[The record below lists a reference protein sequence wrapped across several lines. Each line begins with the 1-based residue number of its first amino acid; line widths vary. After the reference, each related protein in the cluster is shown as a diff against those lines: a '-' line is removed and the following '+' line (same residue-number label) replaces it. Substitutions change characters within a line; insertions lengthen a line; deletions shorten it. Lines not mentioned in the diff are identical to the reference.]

1 MSTKAVKHGLKEQG
15 ARQVR
20 SLATRLGPSFVD
32 NAPELAMAAA
42 SISGVAL
49 GIWILATAGNFSP
62 VLTAVAI
69 VLTLTSGAM
78 ALFAIAGFREA
89 SKRLK
94 SLRQE
99 NEKMADRLW
108 EASEGEERASGLFDQ
123 LGDLVVI
130 CDARRLILDA
140 NETFCSVVGESIDI
154 LKGRTLRS
162 VGVDIAKSRGRS
174 NSMPVD
180 VRIGD
185 RWFSWIEFPTTV
197 QHGDG
202 KAFRA
207 VARDIHERKSGEAQL
222 IESRERAEAAN
233 RAKSRFLATVSH
245 EIRTPLNGINGMA
258 KLLADTQLTAEQRT
272 YVQAVTA
279 SGAALMTL
287 IEDLLDFSKIETGK
301 FDLRPENIE
310 IRRFCESLVELM
322 AARAHGKGIGI
333 AAHVDRDVPQ
343 SMVSDPNRLRQA
355 LLNLLGNAVKF
366 TDKGGVSLSV
376 AVAEG
381 SIQFKV
387 RDSGRGILASDQH
400 RIFEEFEQVETGTT
414 RSHGGVGLG
423 LSITRKLVG
432 AMGGELSLSSEPGK
446 GSEFTVAIPHLAG
459 RHSSGK
465 LKLSGI
471 VCDLL
476 LTDDIEAEAL
486 AATIVSQGG
495 SATSANRLAIEP
507 QPAKILLVDF
517 RSAAA
522 LDNHDAVAGYERRII
537 LIEPGER
544 GELERMRTLGY
555 ENYLVRPV
563 RCASLVRVIAGNPKG
578 GKSGLAS
585 RSAEIIRGGNQRKL
599 SVLVAEDNEINA
611 LLVRSALTKAGH
623 SVTVVGDGRSAVS
636 EMTHPKSEH
645 DVVLMDLHM
654 PFMDGLDAIAA
665 IRVSED
671 EKGRGPVPILALT
684 ADGQIEVE
692 QAVRAVGGDGMI
704 TKPVDPARLVLM
716 VEEAAAA

>member
-1 MSTKAVKHGLKEQG
+1 MSTKAVKYELKEKGSMQM
-15 ARQVR
+15 R
-20 SLATRLGPSFVD
+20 SLATRLGPYFVD

-49 GIWILATAGNFSP
+49 GIWILASAGNFSP
-62 VLTAVAI
+62 VLTSIAI

-78 ALFAIAGFREA
+78 ALLAVAGFREA
-89 SKRLK
+89 SKRLR

-99 NEKMADRLW
+99 NERMADRLW

-130 CDARRLILDA
+130 FDARRQIIDA
-140 NETFCSVVGESIDI
+140 NEAFCSVVGQSIDA
-154 LKGRTLRS
+154 LKGRALKS
-162 VGVDIAKSRGRS
+162 VGVDVAKPRGRPV
-174 NSMPVD
+174 SMPLD
-180 VRIGD
+180 VQIGD
-185 RWFSWIEFPTTV
+185 RWFSWIEFPTAA
-197 QHGDG
+197 QLGDG

-207 VARDIHERKSGEAQL
+207 VARDIHERKSGESQL

-258 KLLADTQLTAEQRT
+258 KLLADTQLTEEQRT

-301 FDLRPENIE
+301 FVLRPEKIDLRP
-310 IRRFCESLVELM
+310 FCESLVELL

-333 AAHVDRDVPQ
+333 AAHVDRDVPH

-366 TDKGGVSLSV
+366 TDTGGVSLSV
-376 AVAEG
+376 SVADG
-381 SIQFKV
+381 FIRFKV
-387 RDSGRGILASDQH
+387 KDSGRGIQTADQK

-423 LSITRKLVG
+423 LSITSKLVG
-432 AMGGELSLSSEPGK
+432 AMGGELLLSSQPGI
-446 GSEFTVAIPHLAG
+446 GSEFIVAIPHLAG
-459 RHSSGK
+459 RVASQK
-465 LKLSGI
+465 LKLSGQT
-471 VCDLL
+471 CDLL
-476 LTDDIEAEAL
+476 LADALEAEAL
-486 AATIVSQGG
+486 ASTIQSQGG
-495 SATSANRLAIEP
+495 DAVAIKASAIDP
-507 QPAKILLVDF
+507 QPGKTLLVDF
-517 RSAAA
+517 RSAAV
-522 LDNHDAVAGYERRII
+522 LDSEDAVAGYGRKII

-544 GELERMRTLGY
+544 GELERMRDLGY
-555 ENYLVRPV
+555 EAYLVRPV
-563 RCASLVRVIAGNPKG
+563 RSASLVRVIAGNANR
-578 GKSGLAS
+578 GKPG
-585 RSAEIIRGGNQRKL
+585 SAGKPVKALRQGNQRKL
-599 SVLVAEDNEINA
+599 SILVAEDNEINA

-623 SVTVVGDGRSAVS
+623 TVTVVGDGRSAVS
-636 EMTHPKSEH
+636 EMTRPKAEH

-654 PFMDGLDAIAA
+654 PVMDGLDAIAA

-671 EKGRGPVPILALT
+671 EKGLGPVPILALT
-684 ADGQIEVE
+684 ADGQVEIE